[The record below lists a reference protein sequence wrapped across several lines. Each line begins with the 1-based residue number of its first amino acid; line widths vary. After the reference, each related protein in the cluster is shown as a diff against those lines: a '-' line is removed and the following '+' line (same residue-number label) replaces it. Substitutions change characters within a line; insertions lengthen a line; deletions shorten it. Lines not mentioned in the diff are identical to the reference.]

1 MILRLTSKELKTKS
15 ILRSMEDHQ
24 EATPVADQTTEVVAV
39 MLVKVATL
47 ELLTVATEARPK
59 SVLRDDN

>member
-1 MILRLTSKELKTKS
+1 LRLTSKELKTKS
-15 ILRSMEDHQ
+15 ILRSMEDHL